1 MTVTERRVLEALR
14 DPTLNSA
21 GDAVNDGYESDA
33 YGAMVLDGTEPLE
46 VSHAG
51 GEFQELT
58 SRLLG
63 DFCQR

>member
-1 MTVTERRVLEALR
+1 MTVTERHVLEALR
-14 DPTLNSA
+14 DPALNSVSE
-21 GDAVNDGYESDA
+21 AVDDDYKSDR
-33 YGAMVLDGTEPLE
+33 YGAMVLDGTESLE

-63 DFCQR
+63 DFWQR